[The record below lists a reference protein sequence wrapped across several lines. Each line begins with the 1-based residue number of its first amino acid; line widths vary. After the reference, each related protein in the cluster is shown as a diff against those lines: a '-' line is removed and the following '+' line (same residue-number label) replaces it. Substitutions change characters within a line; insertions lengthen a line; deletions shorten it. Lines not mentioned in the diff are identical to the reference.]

1 MNLDFPIVRI
11 RRQPERSIFGPNPA
25 TVAALGQ
32 QTAGDH
38 LANLFGRKVFG
49 SNAGGTSWGI
59 LQLALTLHSS
69 YHGLP
74 YNHDSVFPGQRA
86 FGRR

>member
-1 MNLDFPIVRI
+1 V
-11 RRQPERSIFGPNPA
+11 GPR
-25 TVAALGQ
+25 G
-32 QTAGDH
+32 
-38 LANLFGRKVFG
+38 
-49 SNAGGTSWGI
+49 GI